1 MKMITQEQILAKPS
15 QLSIY
20 LLFILLIIAW
30 GFGWPVIK
38 TSISYCPPC
47 WFVSFRFIVALVAV
61 TIYLLITKQLRLP
74 KLLDIPLLCSVG
86 LLQIALYILLVN
98 IGLKYV
104 APGQSAILSYSTP
117 LIVTPIAC
125 IWFGEQLYPLK
136 LIGLFLGLAGIL
148 ILFSP
153 WTINWHD
160 HNMLLG
166 NCLLLLAAISNTMAM
181 LHMRFAKWHSS
192 ALQLLPWQLLIAAV
206 LTLIFSWII
215 DHPTIIVNMS
225 FIGCLAY
232 LALIATAF
240 GYWASMQITK
250 SLPLSTTS
258 MCLLAVPVTSL
269 LSSMF
274 FLGEHLTTSVLIA
287 FVLILGGLICVVFPK
302 RIGT

>member
-1 MKMITQEQILAKPS
+1 MKTITQEQILAKPS
-15 QLSIY
+15 HLSIY
-20 LLFILLIIAW
+20 LLFIVLIIAW
-30 GFGWPVIK
+30 GIGWPVIK

-47 WFVSFRFIVALVAV
+47 WFVSFRFIVALIAV
-61 TIYLLITKQLRLP
+61 TIYLLITNQLRMP
-74 KLLDIPLLCSVG
+74 KLKDIPLLCSVG

-98 IGLKYV
+98 VGLKYV

-125 IWFGEQLYPLK
+125 IWFGEQLSPLK

-153 WTINWHD
+153 WAINWHD

-166 NCLLLLAAISNTMAM
+166 NCLLLLAAIANAIAM
-181 LHMRFAKWHSS
+181 LHMRFATWHSS

-206 LTLIFSWII
+206 LTLTFAWII
-215 DHPTIIVNMS
+215 DPHPTIVVNIS

-250 SLPLSTTS
+250 NLPVSTTS
-258 MCLLAVPVTSL
+258 VCLLAVPVTSL
-269 LSSMF
+269 LSSMI
-274 FLGEHLTTSVLIA
+274 FLGEHLSLSLLLA

-302 RIGT
+302 RI